1 MYNNGKETLEIRIL
15 RKIENKLLKILETN
29 QASLFYWKYC
39 KSKQAHS
46 GKLPSSSRCGKE
58 AAAFFCSGDLQ
69 LLRTVR
75 IIYAPLDHDQ
85 EEEKLRFMQ
94 VDDNPSQWPNI
105 N

>member
-1 MYNNGKETLEIRIL
+1 MHDNGKETLEIRIL

-58 AAAFFCSGDLQ
+58 ATAFFTSTKEGEYNHLIDLIDISGL
-69 LLRTVR
+69 
-75 IIYAPLDHDQ
+75 
-85 EEEKLRFMQ
+85 
-94 VDDNPSQWPNI
+94 S
-105 N
+105 

>member
-1 MYNNGKETLEIRIL
+1 MKMYNRKETLEIIIL
-15 RKIENKLLKILETN
+15 RKIENKLLKILEPN
-29 QASLFYWKYC
+29 QASLFHWKYC

-58 AAAFFCSGDLQ
+58 AAAFLSEKSLQ
-69 LLRTVR
+69 LPRTVS

-94 VDDNPSQWPNI
+94 VDDNS
-105 N
+105 